1 MPPKQGDF
9 SLLVKTRFDLM
20 REHGRR
26 KKVAAFSCDL
36 FLLFFLSY
44 SKEKSSAVSGAIH
57 RRPDFFCKES
67 LIALP

>member
-1 MPPKQGDF
+1 
-9 SLLVKTRFDLM
+9 M

-26 KKVAAFSCDL
+26 KKVAAFSRDL